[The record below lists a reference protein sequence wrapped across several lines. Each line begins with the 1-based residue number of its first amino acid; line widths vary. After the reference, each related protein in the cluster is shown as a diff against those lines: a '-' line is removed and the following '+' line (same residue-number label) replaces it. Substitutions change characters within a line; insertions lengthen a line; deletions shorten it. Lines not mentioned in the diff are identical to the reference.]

1 MNRLGIKGILALVMA
16 AMLLISSA
24 QAMSLVDAIGQ
35 LMQPEQSAAPV
46 NIDEQN
52 AEIPDPDGWWN
63 ILLMGCD
70 SYSKNSYQ
78 RSDSMIIV
86 SIHKESFQVKMT
98 SLMRDTWV
106 TVSGHKGGMK
116 LTEAC
121 VYGGPEMT
129 MRAINENFGMNIS
142 EYALVSLE
150 GMADIID
157 LIGGIELDV
166 TEAERKA
173 LNKGLFDLSSRSG
186 MEQLEKSGKGVHL
199 NGNQATAFARIRNID
214 SDFVRTER
222 QRTVLMTMA
231 RKIIKESN
239 GMELLGLVSVLVDYV
254 DTNLSFTDIMTI
266 AEVGLKSDL
275 SAVEQLRLPADGT
288 FDSGTFNGIWCIKP
302 NFKKNAAILQD
313 FIYG

>member
-1 MNRLGIKGILALVMA
+1 MNRLGMRRILALVMA
-16 AMLLISSA
+16 AVLLIGSA
-24 QAMSLVDAIGQ
+24 QAISLVDAIGQ
-35 LMQPEQSAAPV
+35 LMQPEQPAAPV
-46 NIDEQN
+46 NIDEN
-52 AEIPDPDGWWN
+52 VEIPDPEGWWN

-86 SIHKESFQVKMT
+86 SIHKETCQVKMT

-106 TVSGHKGGMK
+106 TVSGRKSGMK

-121 VYGGPEMT
+121 VHGGPELT
-129 MRAINENFGMNIS
+129 MRAINENFGTNIT

-186 MEQLEKSGKGVHL
+186 MEPLEKSGKGVHL

-231 RKIIKESN
+231 KKIIRESN

-275 SAVEQLRLPADGT
+275 SAVEELRLPADGT
-288 FDSGTFNGIWCIKP
+288 FDSGTYDGIWCIKP
-302 NFKKNAAILQD
+302 NFKKNAALLQT

>member
-1 MNRLGIKGILALVMA
+1 MNRLGMRRILALVMA
-16 AMLLISSA
+16 AVLLIGSA
-24 QAMSLVDAIGQ
+24 QAISLVDAIGQ

-46 NIDEQN
+46 NIDEN
-52 AEIPDPDGWWN
+52 AEIPDPEGWWN

-86 SIHKESFQVKMT
+86 SIHKETCQVKMT

-106 TVSGHKGGMK
+106 TVSGRKSGMK

-121 VYGGPEMT
+121 VHGGPELT
-129 MRAINENFGMNIS
+129 MRAINENFGTNIT

-222 QRTVLMTMA
+222 QRTVLVTMA
-231 RKIIKESN
+231 KKILSGTDTGTIFTVVST
-239 GMELLGLVSVLVDYV
+239 LLDYV
-254 DTNLSFTDIMTI
+254 DTNLGLL
-266 AEVGLKSDL
+266 EVMSLADVAFSLDL
-275 SAVEQLRLPADGT
+275 DSVGELRLPADGT
-288 FDSGTFNGIWCIKP
+288 YDAGTFDGVWCIKP
-302 NFKKNAAILQD
+302 DFKKNTSILHD

>member
-16 AMLLISSA
+16 AVLLIGSA

-35 LMQPEQSAAPV
+35 LMQPEQPAAPV
-46 NIDEQN
+46 NIDEN
-52 AEIPDPDGWWN
+52 AEIPDPEGWWN

-86 SIHKESFQVKMT
+86 SIHKETCQVKMT

-106 TVSGHKGGMK
+106 TVSGRKSGMK

-121 VYGGPEMT
+121 VHGGPELT
-129 MRAINENFGMNIS
+129 MRAINENFGTNIT

-231 RKIIKESN
+231 KKIIRESN

-275 SAVEQLRLPADGT
+275 SAVQELRLPADGT
-288 FDSGTFNGIWCIKP
+288 FDSGTYDGIWCIQP
-302 NFKKNAAILQD
+302 NFKKNAALLQT